1 MKALSSVIRQPSS
14 VEYKMPAEWEKQEA
28 LWLAW
33 PHQKTDWPNKFEP
46 MPWIYG
52 EFVRHVAA
60 FQKVKLVVQDAAQK
74 KAAQSIL
81 KRVHADVKNIEWFII
96 PTDRSWLR
104 DTGPIFVRDRKGKKV
119 MLDFRSTGW
128 AKYKN
133 FADDNKIRERINKKL
148 KLPLVKPMYKGRHI
162 VLEGGGIDVNGF
174 GALLTTEEWLL
185 SDVQVRNPS
194 FTRSDYEAIFEKYLG
209 VTNTVWLGKGIVG
222 DDTHG
227 HVDDLARFTDAK
239 TVVTV
244 VESNRKDENYDILQD
259 NLKRLKRTP
268 FNVAEL
274 PMPKPLWFEG
284 TRLPASYA
292 NFIII
297 NGAVLCPTFN
307 DVNDRV
313 ALNTLTQLFPKREI
327 IGIPCVD
334 FVWGFGTLHCASQQ
348 EPV

>member
-1 MKALSSVIRQPSS
+1 MSYV
-14 VEYKMPAEWEKQEA
+14 MPAEWEKQKA

-33 PHQKTDWPNKFEP
+33 AHQKKDWPGKFEP

-52 EFVRHVAA
+52 EFVRHVANY
-60 FQKVKLVVQDAAQK
+60 QKVRLVVKDGSQK
-74 KAAQSIL
+74 KSALSIL
-81 KRVHADVKNIEWFII
+81 KRAHANIKNIEWFII

-104 DTGPIFVRDRKGKKV
+104 DTGPIFVRDSGKKKSNPQSPITNPYV
-119 MLDFRSTGW
+119 LLDWKNNGW
-128 AKYKN
+128 AKYSNHKL
-133 FADDNKIRERINKKL
+133 DNKVPQRINETL
-148 KLPLVKPMYKGRHI
+148 KMPIVQPMHKGKHV
-162 VLEGGGIDVNGF
+162 VLEGGGIDVNGK

-185 SDVQVRNPS
+185 SDVQVRNPG
-194 FTRSDYEAIFEKYLG
+194 FTRKDYEAIFEKYLG
-209 VTNTVWLGKGIVG
+209 IDNTIWLGHGIVG

-227 HVDDLARFTDAK
+227 HVDDLARFTDEN

-244 VESNRKDENYDILQD
+244 VEQNRKDDNYKPLQD
-259 NLKRLKRTP
+259 NLKRLKRTK
-268 FNVAEL
+268 FTVAEL
-274 PMPKPLWFEG
+274 PMPKPLYFEG

-297 NGAVLCPTFN
+297 NGAVLVPTFN

-313 ALNTLTQLFPKREI
+313 ALNILAELFPKRDI

-348 EPV
+348 EPL